1 LRARLHRHDRSKNF
15 RRARRTSSCSASD
28 VRLIAATTEDLADE
42 VREGG
47 FNADL
52 STHFIRGR
60 QRRAGQDDQVLGLNR
75 TPLRKKMRLYQ
86 LWEK

>member
-1 LRARLHRHDRSKNF
+1 V
-15 RRARRTSSCSASD
+15 RRTSSCSASD

-52 STHFIRGR
+52 STHFIRGANDELD
-60 QRRAGQDDQVLGLNR
+60 QGTMTEIQDELACDG
-75 TPLRKKMRLYQ
+75 
-86 LWEK
+86 